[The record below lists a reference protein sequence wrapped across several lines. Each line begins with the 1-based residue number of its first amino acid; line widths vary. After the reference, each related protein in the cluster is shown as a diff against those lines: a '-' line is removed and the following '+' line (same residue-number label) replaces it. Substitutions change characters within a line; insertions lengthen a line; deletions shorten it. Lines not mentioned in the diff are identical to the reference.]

1 MSDEEKKDKKD
12 KPTDTFSGEMKPEK
26 KKGAVQMVT
35 VTFMENRK
43 FDLHIGRSIMT
54 FMGRETKQIPA
65 EWLNHRD
72 WQNIKHYFGIKG
84 V

>member
-1 MSDEEKKDKKD
+1 MSDGKEKDKTK
-12 KPTDTFSGEMKPEK
+12 DTFSGEMKTEK
-26 KKGAVQMVT
+26 KKGASHTVT
-35 VTFMENRK
+35 VTFLENRK
-43 FDLHIGRSIMT
+43 YDLHIGYDMIT
-54 FMGRETKQIPA
+54 FMAHETKQIPA